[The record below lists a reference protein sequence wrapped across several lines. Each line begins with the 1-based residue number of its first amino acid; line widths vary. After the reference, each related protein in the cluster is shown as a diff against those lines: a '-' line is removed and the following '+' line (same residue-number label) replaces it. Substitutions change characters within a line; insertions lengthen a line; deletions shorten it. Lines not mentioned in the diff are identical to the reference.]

1 MNATKNALLLLLA
14 ASAITGCKKDDETP
28 ATPAPVNENELIT
41 TLRIT
46 FVDQGAGPD
55 KVWQFRDADGDGGAP
70 AVITADTLLPN
81 ATYHAS
87 LLLLNESVSPVDTA
101 SNEVLEEGVAHQFF
115 YQVSGV
121 GLAFA
126 YADTDG
132 NGKPIGLSTTAS
144 TATPG
149 AGTVRVTLRHE
160 PDKNG
165 ANVAAGD
172 ITNAGGST
180 DLEVIFPAVVH

>member
-1 MNATKNALLLLLA
+1 MDTLKHALLLLLA
-14 ASAITGCKKDDETP
+14 ASAITGCKKDDDTP
-28 ATPAPVNENELIT
+28 ATPEPVNENELIT

-46 FVDQGAGPD
+46 FDDQGAGPD
-55 KVWQFRDADGDGGAP
+55 KVWEFRDADGDGGAP
-70 AVITADTLLPN
+70 AVITADTLLPG

-87 LLLLNESVSPVDTA
+87 LILLNESVSPVDTS

-115 YQVSGV
+115 YQVNGV
-121 GLAFA
+121 GITFA
-126 YADTDG
+126 YADADD
-132 NGKPIGLSTTAS
+132 NGKPIGLRTTA
-144 TATPG
+144 TTTGPG
-149 AGTVRVTLRHE
+149 SGTVKVTLRHE

-180 DLEVIFPAVVH
+180 DLEVTFPAVVH